1 MVTLS
6 GNGHR
11 TICCDLCSSAHV
23 EEIYQV
29 LITWNT
35 RLDGMVYSAGISPL
49 CLLKDNTV
57 ELMKQVFEDNL
68 FSFIELVKHFQRPEI
83 SYDGAR
89 IVAVSSITARGAGYR
104 QTLYGSSK
112 AAMISAVKLM
122 ARELMNRNIRINCIS
137 PGVTDTPMLDDLRNN
152 STGFDEKLKSNQ
164 PFGAIPAE
172 TIAETIDHILTSA
185 SNYLTGTEWILD
197 GGATL

>member
-1 MVTLS
+1 
-6 GNGHR
+6 
-11 TICCDLCSSAHV
+11 
-23 EEIYQV
+23 
-29 LITWNT
+29 
-35 RLDGMVYSAGISPL
+35 
-49 CLLKDNTV
+49 
-57 ELMKQVFEDNL
+57 
-68 FSFIELVKHFQRPEI
+68 
-83 SYDGAR
+83 
-89 IVAVSSITARGAGYR
+89 
-104 QTLYGSSK
+104 
-112 AAMISAVKLM
+112 MISAVKLM